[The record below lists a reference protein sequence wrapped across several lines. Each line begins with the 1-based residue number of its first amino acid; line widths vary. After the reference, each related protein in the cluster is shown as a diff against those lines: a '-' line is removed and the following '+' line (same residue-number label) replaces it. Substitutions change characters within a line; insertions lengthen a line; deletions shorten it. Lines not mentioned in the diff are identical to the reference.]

1 VASLESSIDRLY
13 QGPLDEFV
21 AARTAL
27 AKTLSGDDAKRVK
40 ALAKP
45 AAAAWAVNQLYWH
58 ARGVY
63 DRLIKSGGALRAA
76 QVAALAGRKAD
87 VRGAAEAHRKVLS
100 ESVRE
105 ALRLASAAGVNPNQD
120 AVTQTFEA
128 LSLAASATE
137 TAGRLTK
144 PLQPAGFEALAGVA
158 IKDPGPKET
167 SGEKARQDK
176 KAVEAAAAERERQE
190 EIKTAQAA
198 LEQARRAEARARSEW
213 ESRKHDLEQAERTLA
228 SLEKT

>member
-1 VASLESSIDRLY
+1 MPSLESGIDRLY
-13 QGPLDEFV
+13 QGPLGEFV

-27 AKTLSGDDAKRVK
+27 AKTLGGDEAKRVK
-40 ALAKP
+40 ALTKP

-63 DRLIKSGGALRAA
+63 DRLIKSGGALRSA

-87 VRGAAEAHRKVLS
+87 VRGTAEAHRKALS

-120 AVTQTFEA
+120 ALTQTFEA
-128 LSLAASATE
+128 LSFAASPPE

-144 PLQPAGFEALAGVA
+144 PLQPAGFEALAGVTV
-158 IKDPGPKET
+158 KEPAGET
-167 SGEKARQDK
+167 PREKATQEK
-176 KAVEAAAAERERQE
+176 KAAEAAAAERERQD
-190 EIKTAQAA
+190 EIKAARAA

-213 ESRKHDLEQAERTLA
+213 ENRKHDLEQAERTLA